1 MVFASKVTPPF
12 LAKALPL
19 RVAPVLKVIDSIANI
34 FPLKSHVVPKV
45 AELPTYQKILED
57 IAPPAKITFRPDV
70 TVKADAI

>member
-45 AELPTYQKILED
+45 AERNPTDLTLGQQ
-57 IAPPAKITFRPDV
+57 R
-70 TVKADAI
+70 